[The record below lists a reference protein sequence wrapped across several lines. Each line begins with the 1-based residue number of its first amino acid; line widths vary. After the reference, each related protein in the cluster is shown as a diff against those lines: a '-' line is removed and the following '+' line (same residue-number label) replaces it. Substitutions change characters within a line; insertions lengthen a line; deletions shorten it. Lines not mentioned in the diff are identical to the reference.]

1 MIKMLQNCQ
10 LLNTRKLQTLDAA
23 RYCVQSFIFCT
34 LLCLPVTAVYAQDC
48 ENLGENT
55 EWTAL
60 FQQMNTQAQAEDYE
74 MALNTFKKMSD
85 ICSIV
90 PSANYSAGMIHKKLK
105 NYKEAYGFLMVATRH
120 TKQFAV
126 DEDLMKRMWYALY
139 ETEYPAVIDFR
150 SGKVEQLHQEALAA
164 KDALLA
170 AEKQEKLEF
179 AETMMWTGA
188 GIGIAGVVLA
198 AVGGGL
204 MAMNGDEIKGNYID
218 DRGVVTMNPWDNKNY
233 MSGTIL
239 LGLGT
244 SAAIAGAIM
253 TGIAGY
259 KYTKYKYENAEI
271 ENTLAFHIDY
281 NKVSLSLQF

>member
-1 MIKMLQNCQ
+1 MLQNCQ

-34 LLCLPVTAVYAQDC
+34 LLCLPVTAAYAQGC

-164 KDALLA
+164 KDALLS

-179 AETMMWTGA
+179 AESMMWTGA

-198 AVGGGL
+198 AVGGIFMGIP
-204 MAMNGDEIKGNYID
+204 GDEIKGEYIHIND
-218 DRGVVTMNPWDNKNY
+218 KGFVTMNPWDNKTY

-259 KYTKYKYENAEI
+259 KYTKYKYENAET

>member
-1 MIKMLQNCQ
+1 MFQKILDLSKKKIHILNVSKCFIQNSIVC
-10 LLNTRKLQTLDAA
+10 A
-23 RYCVQSFIFCT
+23 
-34 LLCLPVTAVYAQDC
+34 LLCLPVTAAYAQDC

-74 MALNTFKKMSD
+74 MALHTFKKMSE

-164 KDALLA
+164 KDALLV

>member
-1 MIKMLQNCQ
+1 M
-10 LLNTRKLQTLDAA
+10 
-23 RYCVQSFIFCT
+23 VGT
-34 LLCLPVTAVYAQDC
+34 LLCLPVTAAYAQDC

-139 ETEYPAVIDFR
+139 ETEYPEVIDFR

-204 MAMNGDEIKGNYID
+204 MAIPGEQ
-218 DRGVVTMNPWDNKNY
+218 
-233 MSGTIL
+233 MSGDDINDIWVEAEVKINYWKIDPKYMTGTIF
-239 LGLGT
+239 LGVGIG
-244 SAAIAGAIM
+244 AAIAGAIM
-253 TGIAGY
+253 TGISGY
-259 KYTKYKYENAEI
+259 KYTKYKYEHESQENALSF
-271 ENTLAFHIDY
+271 NVDY
-281 NKVSLSLQF
+281 NKILLSLQF